1 METYESLRGKLRSAQ
16 ELKSIVRTMKTIAAV
31 AIRQYERAVESL
43 SEYNRAVEL
52 GFQFLLKKEPERVME
67 RGQMPGGNLC
77 AIVFGSDQGMCGQ
90 FNDRIVSFAI
100 DNMNRIQKPEGRI
113 LLGIGVRVAARL
125 EGEKQPVEEQFSVP
139 GSVEG
144 ITSMVQKILIRI
156 EDLRS
161 NKEIDQIII
170 FYHKRISGSTYNPRM
185 VYLLPLNKEWLR
197 SLEEREWPARV
208 LPLYTMDWNQLF
220 SALIRQYLFFLLY
233 RASAESLASENASR
247 LSSMQA
253 AEKNIED
260 RLEELRTQ
268 FNQQRQDS
276 ITAEM
281 MDIVAGFE
289 ALTSERREEQFS

>member
-31 AIRQYERAVESL
+31 AIRQYERAVKSL

-100 DNMNRIQKPEGRI
+100 DNMNRIQKPESRI
-113 LLGIGVRVAARL
+113 LLGIGVRVATRL

-144 ITSMVQKILIRI
+144 IISMVQKVLIRI

-161 NKEIDQIII
+161 NKRIDQIVI
-170 FYHKRISGSTYNPRM
+170 FYHKRLSGSTYNPRM
-185 VYLLPLNKEWLR
+185 AYLLPLNTKWLR
-197 SLEEREWPARV
+197 SLEKREWPTRV

-289 ALTSERREEQFS
+289 TLTSKRI

>member
-1 METYESLRGKLRSAQ
+1 METYESLRGKLRSAE
-16 ELKSIVRTMKTIAAV
+16 ELKSIVGTMKTIAAV

-67 RGQMPGGNLC
+67 RCQMSGGNLC

-100 DNMNRIQKPEGRI
+100 DNMNRIQKPESRI
-113 LLGIGVRVAARL
+113 LLGIGVRVAARF

-144 ITSMVQKILIRI
+144 IISMVQKVLIRI

-161 NKEIDQIII
+161 NKRIDQIVI
-170 FYHKRISGSTYNPRM
+170 FYHERLSGPAYSPRM
-185 VYLLPLNKEWLR
+185 AHLLPLNTKWLR
-197 SLEEREWPARV
+197 SLEKREWPTRV

-289 ALTSERREEQFS
+289 ALTGKRI